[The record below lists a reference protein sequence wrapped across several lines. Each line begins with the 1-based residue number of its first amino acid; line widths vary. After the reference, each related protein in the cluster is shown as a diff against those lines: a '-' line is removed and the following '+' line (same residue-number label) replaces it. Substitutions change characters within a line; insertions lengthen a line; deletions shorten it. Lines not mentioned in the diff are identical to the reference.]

1 MSLFAAITLM
11 SFAAAPVPKA
21 DPLKQAQQDFQGEWK
36 VVEFIRGGRA
46 HGAEELEGESVVVKG
61 DLFTFTHTK
70 IEKFTFI
77 LDPKASPANIDFTK
91 IGPPKQ
97 GAVMLGIYK
106 LEGDKLTICASFE
119 DSERPKDFK
128 SADGPRIC
136 TFVLERVKK

>member
-1 MSLFAAITLM
+1 MSLFTTIALI
-11 SFAAAPVPKA
+11 SFVGAPVPKT

-46 HGAEELEGESVVVKG
+46 DGAEELERENVVVKG

-70 IEKFTFI
+70 VEMVTFI
-77 LDPKASPANIDFTK
+77 LDPKASPARIDFTK

-97 GAVMLGIYK
+97 GAEMLGIYK
-106 LEGDKLTICASFE
+106 LEGNKLTIIASF
-119 DSERPKDFK
+119 DGDERPKNFK